1 MDTFFDEVLTKIKK
15 KKLASRVI
23 TMILSLLI
31 SAFIYNLL
39 LLPTKLVS
47 GGVNG
52 ISTITN
58 YVYGIDPS
66 IMIFAISIACLILS
80 YMYLGKERTT
90 GTLIA
95 SFLYPLFVELTSLIT
110 KNIYIDYRDMF
121 LIVIFA
127 GVIGGFANGLMY
139 RTGFSNGGLP
149 VISQILD
156 KYFKIPIA
164 KSSLV
169 INTIIVLVGGVFF
182 GWTMVMYAIILLYIN
197 SLMID
202 KVLIG
207 ISKNKAFYII
217 TAEEKAVKKYI
228 LESLKH
234 SVTIFDVKGAFLE
247 KKRKVLLTIIPS
259 REYYKVTEGIKLID
273 RNAFFVVTDSY
284 EVKGGK

>member
-1 MDTFFDEVLTKIKK
+1 MDTFFDEVLAKIKK

-228 LESLKH
+228 IESLKH

-247 KKRKVLLTIIPS
+247 KKRKVLLTVIPS

>member
-1 MDTFFDEVLTKIKK
+1 MDIFFDDIIQKVKK
-15 KKLASRVI
+15 KKLASRII
-23 TMILSLLI
+23 TMTISLLI

-58 YVYGIDPS
+58 YVYGIEPS
-66 IMIFAISIACLILS
+66 IMILAISVACLIFS
-80 YMYLGKERTT
+80 YMYLGKERTA
-90 GTLIA
+90 GTLVA
-95 SFLYPLFVELTSLIT
+95 SFLYPVLVEVTSFIT
-110 KNIYIDYRDMF
+110 KNIYIDHRDMF

-149 VISQILD
+149 VISQILY

-169 INTIIVLVGGVFF
+169 INSIIVLVGGLFF

-217 TAEEKAVKKYI
+217 TAEEKEVKNYI
-228 LESLKH
+228 LENLKH

-247 KKRKVLLTIIPS
+247 KKRKVLLTVIPS
-259 REYYKVTEGIKLID
+259 REYYRVTEGIKLID
-273 RNAFFVVTDSY
+273 NKAFFVVTDSY

>member
-1 MDTFFDEVLTKIKK
+1 MDTFFEDVIKRVKK
-15 KKLASRVI
+15 KKLVSRI
-23 TMILSLLI
+23 GLLLI
-31 SAFIYNLL
+31 SLIVSSMVYNLL

-58 YVYGIDPS
+58 YVYGIEPS
-66 IMIFAISIACLILS
+66 LMILLISVACLIFS
-80 YMYLGKERTT
+80 YMYLGKERTA
-90 GTLIA
+90 GTLLA
-95 SFLYPLFVELTSLIT
+95 SLLYPVFVELTSLLT
-110 KNIYIDYRDMF
+110 RNIYIDHRDMF

-127 GVIGGFANGLMY
+127 GVIGGLANGLMY

-149 VISQILD
+149 VISQILY
-156 KYFKIPIA
+156 KYYKIPIA
-164 KSSLV
+164 KSSLFM
-169 INTIIVLVGGVFF
+169 NTTIVLVGGIFF

-202 KVLIG
+202 KVLLG

-217 TAEEKAVKKYI
+217 TSKEKEVKEYI
-228 LESLKH
+228 LEGLNH

-247 KKRKVLLTIIPS
+247 KKRNVLLTVIPS

-273 RNAFFVVTDSY
+273 KNAFFVVTDSY